1 MRSPDTKRASLS
13 PNNRARYGGHYLGM
27 KMATRKKNWIKAK
40 IWNESMTVDLEGP
53 LLGSVV
59 HVFIMLG
66 SKEAREKVL
75 DEMQKAHIDMCERE
89 QAKSEAA

>member
-1 MRSPDTKRASLS
+1 
-13 PNNRARYGGHYLGM
+13 
-27 KMATRKKNWIKAK
+27 MATRKKNWIKAK